1 MKRLGKYFRRLL
13 GVDDQRADVV
23 EAHLASLKGN
33 VLPRAAA
40 YSGDRGVRMAEFQE
54 PSDFSSFFNVGSR
67 ACLSLFHAYLVPC
80 GKLACQEKS
89 SRRSETP

>member
-1 MKRLGKYFRRLL
+1 MRRLGKYFSSLL

-23 EAHLASLKGN
+23 EAHLPSLKGN

-54 PSDFSSFFNVGSR
+54 PSDFISFFNVGAR
-67 ACLSLFHAYLVPC
+67 AWLSLFHAYLVPC
-80 GKLACQEKS
+80 GKLACQ
-89 SRRSETP
+89 